1 VRELIVT
8 LALHRNLAM
17 RLDPLIHQ
25 ASEELSSITEFFACR
40 NRRLGFVT
48 SGTLWLCM
56 RSSSQIQRSFVMILF
71 IACSGWAALSHGHG
85 AYHEELERADEEIAA
100 HPEDGQ
106 LWYRRGFLN
115 VLHGAWESALVDL
128 EKADRLAPGKFAT
141 NWLRGQALTTA
152 GQFAAA
158 RAVLNDFI
166 AQYPDHGGAL
176 ASRARALVQLKEHTA
191 ALADYRAALT
201 KTPNAEPDLVQEV
214 VEALIFEQQ
223 NEEAADLLEVHLKR
237 LGNSPGLVMK
247 ALELEVVLGRYDAAL
262 SRVDVL
268 QQTAP
273 RPEPWMAKRAS
284 ILAQAGRI
292 RESQAAWQELITHL
306 QALPNLERGAHSM
319 QLIAEQAHQAL
330 ASLKTLSQTTPPTP

>member
-1 VRELIVT
+1 
-8 LALHRNLAM
+8 M
-17 RLDPLIHQ
+17 RSP
-25 ASEELSSITEFFACR
+25 
-40 NRRLGFVT
+40 
-48 SGTLWLCM
+48 
-56 RSSSQIQRSFVMILF
+56 SSSQRTIRILLF
-71 IACSGWAALSHGHG
+71 ITCSTWGTLSHGHG
-85 AYHEELERADEEIAA
+85 AYHEELERANEEIAA

-152 GQFAAA
+152 GQYAAA
-158 RAVLNDFI
+158 KAVLNDFI
-166 AQYPDHGGAL
+166 TQYPDHGGAL

-191 ALADYRAALT
+191 ALADYRAALI

-214 VEALIFEQQ
+214 VDALISQQQ

-247 ALELEVVLGRYDAAL
+247 ALEMEVVLGRYDAAL
-262 SRVDVL
+262 TRVDVL

-284 ILAQAGRI
+284 VLAQAGRI
-292 RESQAAWQELITHL
+292 HESQAAWQALITHI
-306 QALPNLERGAHSM
+306 QALPNLERGAHAM
-319 QLIAEQAHQAL
+319 QLIAEQAQQAV
-330 ASLKTLSQTTPPTP
+330 ASLKSLF

>member
-1 VRELIVT
+1 
-8 LALHRNLAM
+8 
-17 RLDPLIHQ
+17 
-25 ASEELSSITEFFACR
+25 
-40 NRRLGFVT
+40 
-48 SGTLWLCM
+48 M
-56 RSSSQIQRSFVMILF
+56 RSPTSSQRTIRILLF
-71 IACSGWAALSHGHG
+71 ITYSAWGTLSHGHG

-152 GQFAAA
+152 GQYAAA
-158 RAVLNDFI
+158 KAVLSDFI
-166 AQYPDHGGAL
+166 TQYPDHGGAL

-191 ALADYRAALT
+191 ALADYRAALN

-214 VEALIFEQQ
+214 VDALISQQ
-223 NEEAADLLEVHLKR
+223 RNEEAADLLEEHLKR

-284 ILAQAGRI
+284 VLAQAGRI
-292 RESQAAWQELITHL
+292 RESQAAWQALITHI
-306 QALPNLERGAHSM
+306 QALPNLERGAHAM
-319 QLIAEQAHQAL
+319 QLIAEQAQQAV
-330 ASLKTLSQTTPPTP
+330 ASLKSLF

>member
-1 VRELIVT
+1 
-8 LALHRNLAM
+8 
-17 RLDPLIHQ
+17 LIHE
-25 ASEELSSITEFFACR
+25 ALAALSNITAHFACQ

-48 SGTLWLCM
+48 SATLWSAM
-56 RSSSQIQRSFVMILF
+56 RSSSKIQRSLIMLLF
-71 IACSGWAALSHGHG
+71 IACSGWATLSHGHG

-115 VLHGAWESALVDL
+115 VLHGAWEAALVDL

-158 RAVLNDFI
+158 KAVLNDFI
-166 AQYPDHGGAL
+166 TQYPDHGGAL

-191 ALADYRAALT
+191 ALADYRAALI

-214 VEALIFEQQ
+214 VEALISQQQ

-247 ALELEVVLGRYDAAL
+247 ALELEVVLGRYDSAL
-262 SRVDVL
+262 TRVDVL

-284 ILAQAGRI
+284 VLAQAGRI
-292 RESQAAWQELITHL
+292 RESQSAWQALITHI
-306 QALPNLERGAHSM
+306 QALPNLERGAHAM
-319 QLIAEQAHQAL
+319 QLIAEQAHQAV
-330 ASLKTLSQTTPPTP
+330 ASLNSLSQTTPPNP

>member
-1 VRELIVT
+1 MWT
-8 LALHRNLAM
+8 
-17 RLDPLIHQ
+17 
-25 ASEELSSITEFFACR
+25 
-40 NRRLGFVT
+40 
-48 SGTLWLCM
+48 
-56 RSSSQIQRSFVMILF
+56 
-71 IACSGWAALSHGHG
+71 ALSHAHG
-85 AYHEELERADEEIAA
+85 AYHDELLRADEDIAA

-141 NWLRGQALTTA
+141 DWLRGQALTTA

-158 RAVLNDFI
+158 KAVLNDFI
-166 AQYPDHGGAL
+166 TKYPDHGGAL

-191 ALADYRAALT
+191 ALADYRAALI

-214 VEALIFEQQ
+214 VEALTAQQQ
-223 NEEAADLLEVHLKR
+223 NEEAADLLEIHLKR

-247 ALELEVVLGRYDAAL
+247 ALELEVALGRYDAAL
-262 SRVDVL
+262 TRVDVM

-284 ILAQAGRI
+284 VLAQAGRI
-292 RESQAAWQELITHL
+292 RESHAGWQALLTHL
-306 QALPNLERGAHSM
+306 QALPNLERGSHSM
-319 QLIAEQAHQAL
+319 QLITEQAQQAL
-330 ASLKTLSQTTPPTP
+330 ASLKSLSQTTPPNP